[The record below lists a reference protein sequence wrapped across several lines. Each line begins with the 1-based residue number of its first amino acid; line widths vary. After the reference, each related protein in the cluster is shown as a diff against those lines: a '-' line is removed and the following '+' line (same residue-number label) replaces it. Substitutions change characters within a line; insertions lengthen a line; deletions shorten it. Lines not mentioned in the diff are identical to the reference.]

1 MNTDYIF
8 LNPAPMPYLTDC
20 DYKKFEPNEYH
31 ISRIVDFFVL
41 IFMLRGSLHFI
52 EDDVSVSVQEG
63 EWYIQRKNLLQSADR
78 PSTDAEYYY
87 FHFKADY
94 TQDLLHRIKLPIRR
108 TFSAPLLLPSLKK
121 LCSLFHQ
128 APQNPFDI
136 QSEFLRLSNTLYEQE
151 SAYTFLTSSVMHFL
165 TEHASESVT
174 AQTLTEQFH
183 YSAAYI
189 NRRLKAEIG
198 VTAHTYLTITR
209 LQKASRLLV
218 LTERRSRKLH
228 RTADTATHPCFTR
241 HLPNITVK
249 IRPSTGKDI
258 ASAIKM
264 QLQDLCFYYIGFLFI
279 SKVQNQPYTLQN

>member
-52 EDDVSVSVQEG
+52 EDGVSVRVQEG
-63 EWYIQRKNLLQSADR
+63 EWYIQRKNLLQGADR
-78 PSTDAEYYY
+78 PSPGAEYYY
-87 FHFKADY
+87 FHFNADY
-94 TQDLLHRIKLPIRR
+94 TQDLLHRIKLPIRG

-128 APQNPFDI
+128 APQNPFEI

-218 LTERRSRKLH
+218 LTERPIQELH

-241 HLPNITVK
+241 HLPSITVK
-249 IRPSTGKDI
+249 IRPSTGKNI

-264 QLQDLCFYYIGFLFI
+264 HLQDLCFYYIRFLFI

>member
-63 EWYIQRKNLLQSADR
+63 EWYIQRKNLLQDADR
-78 PSTDAEYYY
+78 PSPGAEYYY

-94 TQDLLHRIKLPIRR
+94 TQDLLHRIKLPICG

-174 AQTLTEQFH
+174 A
-183 YSAAYI
+183 
-189 NRRLKAEIG
+189 
-198 VTAHTYLTITR
+198 HTYLTITR

-218 LTERRSRKLH
+218 LTERPIQEIAQDCGYSDPSLFYKAFTQYNGQNPSQYRKEH
-228 RTADTATHPCFTR
+228 RFR
-241 HLPNITVK
+241 N
-249 IRPSTGKDI
+249 
-258 ASAIKM
+258 
-264 QLQDLCFYYIGFLFI
+264 
-279 SKVQNQPYTLQN
+279 

>member
-63 EWYIQRKNLLQSADR
+63 EWYIQRKNLLQDADR
-78 PSTDAEYYY
+78 PSTGAEYYY

-94 TQDLLHRIKLPIRR
+94 TQDLLHRIKLPICG

-183 YSAAYI
+183 YSVAYI

-218 LTERRSRKLH
+218 LTERPIQEIAQDCGYSDPSLFYKAFTQYNGQNPSQYRKEHRFRS
-228 RTADTATHPCFTR
+228 
-241 HLPNITVK
+241 
-249 IRPSTGKDI
+249 
-258 ASAIKM
+258 
-264 QLQDLCFYYIGFLFI
+264 
-279 SKVQNQPYTLQN
+279 

>member
-1 MNTDYIF
+1 M
-8 LNPAPMPYLTDC
+8 
-20 DYKKFEPNEYH
+20 
-31 ISRIVDFFVL
+31 DFFVL

-78 PSTDAEYYY
+78 PSPGAEYYY

-94 TQDLLHRIKLPIRR
+94 TQDLLHRIKLPIRG

-218 LTERRSRKLH
+218 LTERPIQKLH

-241 HLPNITVK
+241 HLPSITVK
-249 IRPSTGKDI
+249 IRPSTGKNI

-264 QLQDLCFYYIGFLFI
+264 QLQDLCFLLYKIPLHFQSSKSALYIAKL
-279 SKVQNQPYTLQN
+279 KHAQQ